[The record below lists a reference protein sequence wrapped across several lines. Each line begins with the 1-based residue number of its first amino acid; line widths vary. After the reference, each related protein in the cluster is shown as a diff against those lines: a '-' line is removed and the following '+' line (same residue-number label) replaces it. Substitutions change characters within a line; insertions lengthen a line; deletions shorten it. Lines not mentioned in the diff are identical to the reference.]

1 MLFTLHLPIEKAQR
15 VSKSQKLD
23 IAALVLSMGEV
34 YTAPQQKKQ
43 CVFVIDTAISTSD
56 SELIHGEKLQ
66 MEIRRMD
73 KFVSASHFLR
83 FLLTGTPHLLSLRV
97 GFYNL
102 IKRAN
107 DQLNHLWMPEATENL
122 TYSLSFDSS
131 IFSHLKNAASST
143 QSWPRSLPWR
153 PI

>member
-43 CVFVIDTAISTSD
+43 CVLVIDTAISTLD
-56 SELIHGEKLQ
+56 SE
-66 MEIRRMD
+66 
-73 KFVSASHFLR
+73 
-83 FLLTGTPHLLSLRV
+83 V

-102 IKRAN
+102 IKRAK
-107 DQLNHLWMPEATENL
+107 DQLNHLWMAEATENL

-143 QSWPRSLPWR
+143 QSWARSLPWR